1 VAVPWTLG
9 EARRES
15 LALIDSVREYA
26 IFLLDRQGRVLT
38 WNDGARQI
46 KGYDAAEIVGQPFTR
61 FYTPEDLDAGKPER
75 LLATAVRDGRVED
88 EGWRVRKDGTRFWA
102 DAVITAIRDDAGGI
116 IGFLKVTRDLT
127 ERKAAED
134 ALRRSEQSLSATLYS
149 IGDGVI
155 ATDAAGRVSRL
166 NPVAEQLTG
175 WTEAEARGRPIDDV
189 FQIINEHTREPA
201 VNPVARIV
209 AEGVVFGLANHTL
222 LIARD
227 GTERPIADSGSP
239 IRGGN
244 GDVDGAVMVFR
255 DISAERR
262 VDAEQ
267 QRARRAEAA
276 VRERDAFL
284 SVAAHELRTPL
295 TVLKLK
301 LEGLEQLLAVRP
313 LRPELAD
320 KAGARFHDALRQTS
334 RLADLVERLLDVAR
348 IAGGGLE
355 LEIADVDLHA
365 IAEGVVADLADAA
378 KRARSDIRLTA
389 GGDCRGRW
397 DRARI
402 AQVLAI
408 LVGNAIKYGHGKPVE
423 ITVSSDDKTAQA
435 TVVDRGIG
443 IAEADLRRIFAP
455 FERAAPSTSYG
466 GLGLG
471 LFVAR
476 GIVEAHGG
484 TIAVA
489 SEPGQ
494 GARFEIKLPRGVR

>member
-1 VAVPWTLG
+1 LP
-9 EARRES
+9 
-15 LALIDSVREYA
+15 
-26 IFLLDRQGRVLT
+26 
-38 WNDGARQI
+38 
-46 KGYDAAEIVGQPFTR
+46 
-61 FYTPEDLDAGKPER
+61 
-75 LLATAVRDGRVED
+75 
-88 EGWRVRKDGTRFWA
+88 
-102 DAVITAIRDDAGGI
+102 
-116 IGFLKVTRDLT
+116 
-127 ERKAAED
+127 
-134 ALRRSEQSLSATLYS
+134 
-149 IGDGVI
+149 
-155 ATDAAGRVSRL
+155 
-166 NPVAEQLTG
+166 
-175 WTEAEARGRPIDDV
+175 
-189 FQIINEHTREPA
+189 
-201 VNPVARIV
+201 
-209 AEGVVFGLANHTL
+209 
-222 LIARD
+222 
-227 GTERPIADSGSP
+227 
-239 IRGGN
+239 
-244 GDVDGAVMVFR
+244 
-255 DISAERR
+255 
-262 VDAEQ
+262 
-267 QRARRAEAA
+267 
-276 VRERDAFL
+276 
-284 SVAAHELRTPL
+284 
-295 TVLKLK
+295 
-301 LEGLEQLLAVRP
+301 
-313 LRPELAD
+313 PELAD

-348 IAGGGLE
+348 IAGGALE

-365 IAEGVVADLADAA
+365 IAQSVVADLADAA

-397 DRARI
+397 DRERI